1 MLTGDVRNALRKSM
15 ELLLRTSSPCLYL
28 ALATTEPKEKATRH
42 TLMQQHGLCERDA
55 AIRMT
60 QQIDQARG
68 TEPLHFDLPGEAPC
82 SNG

>member
-1 MLTGDVRNALRKSM
+1 MRCVSRWSCCCAPLHPAFISPLQLRN
-15 ELLLRTSSPCLYL
+15 
-28 ALATTEPKEKATRH
+28 PKEKATRH